1 MSAAKKQPKQAS
13 HAHASSMRQGG
24 GARMRNTH
32 VAFVHFAADH
42 AYGTMTARAIV
53 LLLLV
58 LLATAPAVVF
68 AFTVSHPP
76 APTTTALSAK
86 KGGTK
91 KKKVKIR
98 GVGNRQ
104 RSTSGFGGAAVEDCP
119 CGSGLEYMKCCG
131 SIHKSADAFANATP
145 EQIVRARYS
154 AYAKREIDFIVGSV
168 HPLNKNFQADIDQ
181 MKHDIE
187 INCYDNFELKQC
199 NILEESFEGEGDQQ
213 IAKVKFIATMT
224 QRDSREKTAFMETST
239 FARAGKHIRQG
250 AWLYREGEVEAVPTD
265 GESDKDVQGGESSGD
280 SSDE

>member
-1 MSAAKKQPKQAS
+1 ML
-13 HAHASSMRQGG
+13 MRRRATAQH
-24 GARMRNTH
+24 NTH
-32 VAFVHFAADH
+32 THVLGCFVQFAVDH
-42 AYGTMTARAIV
+42 YGTMTARAIV
-53 LLLLV
+53 LLLV
-58 LLATAPAVVF
+58 LLATAPAVVC
-68 AFTVSHPP
+68 AFTVSHSP
-76 APTTTALSAK
+76 ALTTTALSAK

-91 KKKVKIR
+91 KKKKIR

-131 SIHKSADAFANATP
+131 AIHKSADAFANATP

-199 NILEESFEGEGDQQ
+199 NILEENFEGEGDQQ

-250 AWLYREGEVEAVPTD
+250 AWLYREGEVEAVPTEGD
-265 GESDKDVQGGESSGD
+265 SDEDEQGDE
-280 SSDE
+280 SSDETS

>member
-1 MSAAKKQPKQAS
+1 MPFDRLTAFSQVALASA
-13 HAHASSMRQGG
+13 
-24 GARMRNTH
+24 T
-32 VAFVHFAADH
+32 
-42 AYGTMTARAIV
+42 TMTAGRIV
-53 LLLLV
+53 LLLA
-58 LLATAPAVVF
+58 LLATIPAAVC
-68 AFTVSHPP
+68 AFTTSRAIGTSTARSASDSP
-76 APTTTALSAK
+76 ALTTTTLSAK

-91 KKKVKIR
+91 KKKKIR

-131 SIHKSADAFANATP
+131 AIHKSADAFANATP

-199 NILEESFEGEGDQQ
+199 NILEESFEGEGEQQ

-265 GESDKDVQGGESSGD
+265 GENEEDEQGGDE
-280 SSDE
+280 SSDETSEE